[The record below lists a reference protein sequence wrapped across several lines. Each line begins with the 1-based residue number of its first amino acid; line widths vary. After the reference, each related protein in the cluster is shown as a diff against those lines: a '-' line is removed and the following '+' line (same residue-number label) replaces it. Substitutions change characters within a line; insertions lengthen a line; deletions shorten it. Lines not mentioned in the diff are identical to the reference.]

1 VRARE
6 IALRLSIGAGR
17 SRLIR
22 QLLTEGLLIA
32 AAGGILGLPI
42 AHLGI
47 SLLRRIQFPTDL
59 VFVPRIEI
67 DQRALLFS
75 LGVAM
80 LSPVLFGLIPA
91 IQTTR
96 ADLTAALKAAGA
108 NVGGERRLL

>member
-47 SLLRRIQFPTDL
+47 SLLRRIQFATDL